1 MSETDRLHKF
11 LAHCGV
17 ASRRKAETMI
27 ADGRVMVN
35 GERVTTMG
43 VKVSPGDRI
52 TVDGIEVREQPLI
65 TLVLHKPAGYIT
77 SLHDP
82 QKRRTIAHLLP
93 EMGAALKPVG
103 RLDYDSSGLLI
114 CTSDGELAFRLGHP
128 KYRVEKEYQVIVRG
142 GLTDGALAQLEQ
154 GVMIEGRLTAPARVK
169 MEAKFQASN
178 EFRTRFRITI
188 HEGRNRQIRQMCD
201 AVGYPVIELKRTRIG
216 PLRLTKL
223 APKQARTLSQVEVAE
238 LRRLVGLDR

>member
-1 MSETDRLHKF
+1 MTESDRLHKF

-27 ADGRVMVN
+27 TDGRVFVN

-43 VKVSPGDRI
+43 VKVGPDDKV
-52 TVDGIEVREQPLI
+52 TVDGVEVRAQPLI
-65 TLVLHKPAGYIT
+65 TIVLHKPTGYIT
-77 SLHDP
+77 TMNDP

-93 EMGAALKPVG
+93 EMGATLKPVG
-103 RLDYDSSGLLI
+103 RLDYDTSGLLI

-128 KYRVEKEYQVIVRG
+128 KYKVEKEYQVIVRG
-142 GLTDGALAQLEQ
+142 GLTDSALTHLQA
-154 GVMIEGRLTAPARVK
+154 GVVIEGRMTAPAKVK

-188 HEGRNRQIRQMCD
+188 REGRNRQVRQMCD
-201 AVGYPVIELKRTRIG
+201 AVGFPVVELKRTRIG
-216 PLRLTKL
+216 PLKLTKL
-223 APKQARTLSQVEVAE
+223 APKQARTLSQTEVNE
-238 LRRLVGLDR
+238 LRRLVGLD